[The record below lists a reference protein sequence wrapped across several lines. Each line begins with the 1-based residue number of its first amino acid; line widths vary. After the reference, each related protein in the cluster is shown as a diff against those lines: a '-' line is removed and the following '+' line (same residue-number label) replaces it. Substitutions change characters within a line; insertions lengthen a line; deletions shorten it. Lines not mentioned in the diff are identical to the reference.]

1 MNLSRYND
9 KELIELIQAA
19 SAELAERA
27 AQPEVKRVAAPKQMI
42 IMREPPEHQ
51 KEFCLRIKT
60 MLSTGAY
67 ITASDRQ
74 EVAAIAETYS
84 EWVNRQGLP
93 TEKGT
98 KVWREAK
105 QYATIYKAAT
115 ER

>member
-1 MNLSRYND
+1 MNLSTMND
-9 KELIELIQAA
+9 AELIELIQKA

-27 AQPEVKRVAAPKQMI
+27 ARPEVKRIAAPIQAI

-60 MLSTGAY
+60 MLTKGAY
-67 ITASDRQ
+67 IKASERQ
-74 EVAAIAETYS
+74 QVAEIAEAYG
-84 EWVNRQGLP
+84 EWVRRQGLP

-98 KVWREAK
+98 KAWREAK
-105 QYATIYKAAT
+105 QYATIFKAAT

>member
-1 MNLSRYND
+1 MTLSTMNNA
-9 KELIELIQAA
+9 ELIELIQKA
-19 SAELAERA
+19 SAELADRA
-27 AQPEVKRVAAPKQMI
+27 ARPEVKRIAAPKQTI

-60 MLSTGAY
+60 MLSHGAY
-67 ITASDRQ
+67 IKASERQ
-74 EVAAIAETYS
+74 QVAEIAETYG

-98 KVWREAK
+98 KAWREAK
-105 QYATIYKAAT
+105 QYATIFKAAT

>member
-1 MNLSRYND
+1 MNLSTMND
-9 KELIELIQAA
+9 AELIELIQKA

-27 AQPEVKRVAAPKQMI
+27 ARPEVKRVAAPKQMI

-67 ITASDRQ
+67 INASERQ
-74 EVAAIAETYS
+74 QVAEIAETYG
-84 EWVNRQGLP
+84 EWVKRQGLP

-98 KVWREAK
+98 KVWKEAK
-105 QYATIYKAAT
+105 QYATIYKAAL

>member
-1 MNLSRYND
+1 MNLSTMND
-9 KELIELIQAA
+9 AELIELIQKA
-19 SAELAERA
+19 SAELADRA
-27 AQPEVKRVAAPKQMI
+27 ARPEVKRIDAPKQTI

-60 MLSTGAY
+60 MLGHGVY
-67 ITASDRQ
+67 INAFERQ
-74 EVAAIAETYS
+74 RVAEIAETYG
-84 EWVNRQGLP
+84 EWVKRQGLP

-105 QYATIYKAAT
+105 QYATIFKAAR

>member
-1 MNLSRYND
+1 MNLSTMND
-9 KELIELIQAA
+9 AELIDLIQKA

-27 AQPEVKRVAAPKQMI
+27 ARPEIKRVAAPKQMI

-60 MLSTGAY
+60 MLTKGAY
-67 ITASDRQ
+67 IKASERQ
-74 EVAAIAETYS
+74 QVAEIAESYG
-84 EWVNRQGLP
+84 EWVKRQGLP

-98 KVWREAK
+98 RVWNQAK
-105 QYATIYKAAT
+105 QNATLYKPAD

>member
-1 MNLSRYND
+1 MNLSTMND
-9 KELIELIQAA
+9 AELIELIQKA

-27 AQPEVKRVAAPKQMI
+27 ARPEIKRVAAPKQMI
-42 IMREPPEHQ
+42 IMREPPENQ

-67 ITASDRQ
+67 INASERQ
-74 EVAAIAETYS
+74 QVAEIAENYG
-84 EWVNRQGLP
+84 EWVKCQGLP

-98 KVWREAK
+98 KAWNEAK